1 MPVQRDHVRH
11 HRARQAIASGNDKL
25 LKRAEKKID
34 YSQYKKD
41 GKELIRAFVWGTGI
55 ALAAVVSYVIMMWVW
70 FNVYYES
77 FSGSI
82 AIFLLLLGAGAFM
95 AVLANPKV
103 TGRDRPWL
111 LYISALFILCAVVGL
126 VVGFS
131 IYFADLVYYY
141 RYDDMRTYTNV
152 GASQSPY
159 SFGDGGMLLWSEDT
173 RLDPM
178 RSVGYKSRWD
188 GETYCVA
195 PIVDSTMTNA
205 NPIYY
210 WAVGIGCCSARAS
223 FTCNDAADLSTRSAL
238 VVLEPEDIVRPW
250 MRWAVAGSSY
260 KKFEN
265 AIKLDEATY
274 FTKAANE
281 GVRLVKW
288 SKDPVSMKDDLYSSA
303 KSNAI
308 IISLVYFFAVLYP
321 IALYLGYRANTIE
334 KKKAYL
340 RQLAEQS
347 PDVRLAQQRPT
358 ILM

>member
-1 MPVQRDHVRH
+1 MPTRDHVRH
-11 HRARQAIASGNDKL
+11 HRARQALASNNDKL

-34 YSQYKKD
+34 YEPYKKD
-41 GKELIRAFVWGTGI
+41 GKELIRAFLWGTSI
-55 ALAAVVSYVIMMWVW
+55 ALAAVTAFVIMIVVW
-70 FNVYYES
+70 FDLYYKS
-77 FSGSI
+77 FSG
-82 AIFLLLLGAGAFM
+82 AVVIFLVLLGAGAFM

-111 LYISALFILCAVVGL
+111 FYISALFVLSAFVGL
-126 VVGFS
+126 VAGFF
-131 IYFADLVYYY
+131 IYFGDLVYYY

-152 GASQSPY
+152 GASQSSY
-159 SFGDGGMLLWSEDT
+159 AFGDGGMLLWSEDT

-188 GETYCVA
+188 GQTYCVA
-195 PIVDSTMTNA
+195 PVVDSTMTNA

-210 WAVGIGCCSARAS
+210 WAVGINCCSARAS

-250 MRWAVAGSSY
+250 MRWAVAGSAY
-260 KKFEN
+260 KKFER

-274 FTKAANE
+274 YTKAANE

-288 SKDPVSMKDDLYSSA
+288 SKDPVSMKDDLFDNA

-308 IISLVYFFAVLYP
+308 TVSLVYFLVFLWP
-321 IALYLGYRANTIE
+321 LCLFLGWRLTNLE
-334 KKKAYL
+334 KKKPYL
-340 RQLAEQS
+340 RQLAEQA
-347 PDVRLAQQRPT
+347 PDVRLAQQRST
-358 ILM
+358 IYM